1 MVRDTYTLLGP
12 VIAKSKPSDERAR
25 TRGSHWSERHRL
37 LILLDAGKQ
46 SIRTLPGAM
55 REPWLVAE
63 LAAILDIVRIW
74 KRDIV
79 WKTVEPSL
87 ADPSGFSHLIAMLAV
102 AEHFRNSGHR
112 VELVPTGPNASPD
125 LRIQAVGGKQDWV
138 NVECYLPRVLG
149 GKPVNLSK
157 ADAFK
162 ITREAM
168 KKAKRQLNDG
178 TPGVLAICMYNQPRT
193 NLEPLRQSVR
203 ARFEKTSRVDFGGV
217 VLLSQNN
224 LVSNQG
230 ENMIFNPIY
239 HVEFIQNPAYFMSVE
254 FTSEDPPEPTPSGPP
269 VRPSLKGIMI
279 ESIVNDIV
287 VLRRQLG
294 DVEEAVVPADN
305 NEGLEI
311 PHRVEK
317 LTIVKEPNQEE
328 PVLTWINPNKASV
341 FFEGQGNVDFV
352 CGNCAN
358 LLAKRTWKPS
368 CSKIN
373 LLCPVCKLYN
383 AFPDTYPLIASKTQN
398 IGLEPFTYP
407 FDNTV
412 FVKRGVCLFGVERGA
427 HLLRKVKT

>member
-1 MVRDTYTLLGP
+1 MIQDAHALLGP
-12 VIAKSKPSDERAR
+12 VIDKRKPSDDRAR
-25 TRGSHWSERHRL
+25 SHKSHWSERHRFL
-37 LILLDAGKQ
+37 VLLDAAEQ
-46 SIRTLPGAM
+46 SFRMLPAAM
-55 REPWLVAE
+55 KDPWLVAE

-74 KRDIV
+74 KHDPHWQSIER
-79 WKTVEPSL
+79 SL
-87 ADPSGFSHLIAMLAV
+87 ANPLEFSHTIAVLTV
-102 AEHFRNSGHR
+102 AEHLKNSGHS

-125 LRIQAVGGKQDWV
+125 LRVQAIGGNQEWLH
-138 NVECYLPRVLG
+138 VECYLPKRLSG
-149 GKPVNLSK
+149 RPVNLSK
-157 ADAFK
+157 GEAVK
-162 ITREAM
+162 IMRKSM
-168 KKAKRQLNDG
+168 KKAKDQLNNS

-193 NLEPLRQSVR
+193 NLDPLRQAIR
-203 ARFEKTSRVDFGGV
+203 ARFQETSRMGFGGV

-224 LVSNQG
+224 LVTNHG
-230 ENMIFNPIY
+230 ETLIFNPIY
-239 HVEFIQNPAYFMSVE
+239 HFELIQNPAYFMSVE
-254 FTSEDPPEPTPSGPP
+254 FTSKDPPEPAPSGPP
-269 VRPSLKGIMI
+269 PRPPLEGIMI

-287 VLRRQLG
+287 VLRRELG
-294 DVEEAVVPADN
+294 NVEEAATLARN
-305 NEGLEI
+305 NEELEI
-311 PHRVEK
+311 PRRVEK
-317 LTIVKEPNQEE
+317 LTIVKEPNPEQ
-328 PVLTWINPNKASV
+328 PILTWINPNKASV

-358 LLAKRTWKPS
+358 LLAKRIWKPS